1 MVRNDLRNVAIIAHV
16 DHGKTTLVD
25 ALLRQSGA
33 FRDNQA
39 VAERVMD
46 SGDIER
52 ERGITILAK
61 NCSCTYKG
69 VKINIVDTPGHADFG
84 GEVERVL
91 KMVNGVLLLVDAA
104 EGCMPQTRFVLQK
117 ALQQNLS
124 LVVAINKI
132 DRPDARIKEVIDEVL
147 YLLMDLGATD
157 EQLDCP
163 MLFCCGRDGTA
174 SLDPDVPG
182 TDLVPLFD
190 TLLSTIKPPEGDPE
204 APFQM
209 LVSSVDYNEFVG
221 RIGIGRI
228 QNGVAKVGEEVVVA
242 DMMAGLTVCAVA
254 LPLALAFGVSSG
266 ASAAS
271 GLVTAI
277 IAGVVIA
284 ILGGASYQISGPTGA
299 MSAVLVGI
307 VAEYGLQG
315 VFFACFAAGVL
326 LLLAGI
332 FKLGRLISFIPMPVI
347 MGFTSGIAIIIA
359 MGQIDNF
366 FGTVSEGG
374 SNLEKIA
381 SYGRLGFHPN
391 MQAVLIGLLV
401 VLVMVFW
408 PKKWGAR
415 VPGSLVGII
424 LATIVATVAGMDQL
438 AVVGDIPKTLLL
450 ADRLSLGGLS
460 FTMLENLI
468 SPIVTIAALGMIES
482 LLCGASASRM
492 KGEAFNAD
500 QELIAQG
507 VGNILL
513 PLFGGVPATAA
524 IARTSVAVKSGQQT
538 RLTSVF
544 HSLFLLASMFLLGGV
559 MARLPLSALAG
570 VLMVTAWRMND
581 WEGIRY
587 IFRHKFK
594 SGISQFLVT
603 MVATVIFD
611 LTVAILLG
619 VVYSAILYMAKSSH
633 IHVNF
638 SDIDANKLRSVEGKP
653 PILETSGVAYITG
666 ALFFG
671 AVDEFNH
678 RMAEMP
684 QYDHIILSMRG
695 MPSVDVS
702 GAQAMLELCESLKSQ
717 GKTVA
722 CCGMTEAVRSYF
734 DRAGITELLG
744 EESYFWSADQAI
756 LDLLDAERA
765 P

>member
-1 MVRNDLRNVAIIAHV
+1 
-16 DHGKTTLVD
+16 
-25 ALLRQSGA
+25 
-33 FRDNQA
+33 
-39 VAERVMD
+39 
-46 SGDIER
+46 
-52 ERGITILAK
+52 
-61 NCSCTYKG
+61 
-69 VKINIVDTPGHADFG
+69 
-84 GEVERVL
+84 
-91 KMVNGVLLLVDAA
+91 
-104 EGCMPQTRFVLQK
+104 
-117 ALQQNLS
+117 
-124 LVVAINKI
+124 
-132 DRPDARIKEVIDEVL
+132 
-147 YLLMDLGATD
+147 
-157 EQLDCP
+157 
-163 MLFCCGRDGTA
+163 
-174 SLDPDVPG
+174 
-182 TDLVPLFD
+182 
-190 TLLSTIKPPEGDPE
+190 
-204 APFQM
+204 
-209 LVSSVDYNEFVG
+209 
-221 RIGIGRI
+221 
-228 QNGVAKVGEEVVVA
+228 
-242 DMMAGLTVCAVA
+242 MMAGLTVCAVA

-374 SNLEKIA
+374 SNLEKLA
-381 SYGRLGFHPN
+381 SYSRLGFHPN

-424 LATIVATVAGMDQL
+424 LATIAAAVFGMDSL

-450 ADRLSLGGLS
+450 ADRLSLSGLS
-460 FTMLENLI
+460 LTMLEDLV

-524 IARTSVAVKSGQQT
+524 IARTSVAVKSG
-538 RLTSVF
+538 
-544 HSLFLLASMFLLGGV
+544 
-559 MARLPLSALAG
+559 
-570 VLMVTAWRMND
+570 
-581 WEGIRY
+581 
-587 IFRHKFK
+587 
-594 SGISQFLVT
+594 ISQFLVT
-603 MVATVIFD
+603 MLATVVFD
-611 LTVAILLG
+611 LTVAIILG

-633 IHVNF
+633 IRVNF
-638 SDIDANKLRSVEGKP
+638 SDIDTNKLRSVDGKP

-666 ALFFG
+666 PLFFG

-684 QYDHIILSMRG
+684 AYDHVILSMRG

-702 GAQAMLELCESLKSQ
+702 GAQAMLELCAALKEQ
-717 GKTVA
+717 GKSVA

-734 DRAGITELLG
+734 DRAGITDVLG
-744 EESYFWSADQAI
+744 ETSYFWSADQAI
-756 LDLLDAERA
+756 LDLLDTEIVE
-765 P
+765 